1 MSVLFIRAVILY
13 AAVIFVIRLMG
24 KRQIGEMQ
32 PSELVITILISEV
45 ASLPLQSKSIPVLY
59 AVVPLFVF
67 VSFEIIL
74 SALSLKCKKLRTLMQ
89 GHEVIVIRNGKI
101 DIKALRTLRMTVED
115 LEGALRQK
123 DVFDVKEVAYGIF
136 ETNGKLSVL
145 LKNDDTKKEKKKK

>member
-1 MSVLFIRAVILY
+1 MAVLFIRAVILY

-45 ASLPLQSKSIPVLY
+45 ASLPLQDKGIPVLY
-59 AVVPLFVF
+59 ALVPLFVF

-74 SALSLKCKKLRTLMQ
+74 SALSLKSRKLRTLMQ
-89 GHEVIVIRNGKI
+89 GHEVIVIKNGKV
-101 DIKALRTLRMTVED
+101 DIEALRTLRMTFDD

-123 DVFDVKEVAYGIF
+123 DVFDVKEVSCAIF

-145 LKNDDTKKEKKKK
+145 LKKDDTKKEKKKK